1 MQRPPVLY
9 PAPDRF
15 SSLPTAL
22 LLRILSNLSL
32 PDLVLGVKP
41 VSRAL
46 YLFAV
51 NLARQ
56 QALPLWLEE
65 VQHARSRG
73 GSSGGGGG
81 GAPLR
86 LATAWTG
93 IPALVA
99 QRTAAAD
106 AHGHEDTLPSY
117 SHAAAAPS
125 PLGSASAP
133 RELAVFDLFTA
144 TLAISLS
151 RLAASTLL
159 LTGEDDALRIPKDA
173 RQDLFGHLQPK
184 ARCEDLA
191 IAEGRRRGWIVDVAP
206 DVDYSGRYSTIAAD
220 DVRVDLKLREAR
232 LLLPFRSGSDD
243 RSRSARTWR
252 SIVAVERGSGDE
264 LDSVARR
271 LVREGDRA
279 GVIRIEQGDGRRRYE
294 L

>member
-1 MQRPPVLY
+1 MGQPRRER
-9 PAPDRF
+9 DRL
-15 SSLPTAL
+15 STLPTAL

-41 VSRAL
+41 ISRTL
-46 YLFAV
+46 YLHAI

-65 VQHARSRG
+65 VQHSAMTRTRA
-73 GSSGGGGG
+73 GGG
-81 GAPLR
+81 GAPL
-86 LATAWTG
+86 ATSALTG
-93 IPALVA
+93 IPALVLQTPAA
-99 QRTAAAD
+99 Q
-106 AHGHEDTLPSY
+106 HEQDGEVPPPSY
-117 SHAAAAPS
+117 GQAEEGAPTKS
-125 PLGSASAP
+125 PSSSSTS

-144 TLAISLS
+144 TLAVSLS

-159 LTGEDDALRIPKDA
+159 MTGEDEALRIPKDA

-184 ARCEDLA
+184 ARCEDLV
-191 IAEGRRRGWIVDVAP
+191 IAEGICKGWIVAGVRDSAA
-206 DVDYSGRYSTIAAD
+206 GRFSTIVAE

-252 SIVAVERGSGDE
+252 SVVSIARDSGDDLE
-264 LDSVARR
+264 TVARR
-271 LVREGDRA
+271 LVRQGDRA
-279 GVIRIEQGDGRRRYE
+279 GVVRVEEADGRRRYE

>member
-1 MQRPPVLY
+1 MQRPPGRY
-9 PAPDRF
+9 AAPDRL

-22 LLRILSNLSL
+22 LLRVLSHLSL

-46 YLFAV
+46 YLPAM

-65 VQHARSRG
+65 VRQAAVARSRG
-73 GSSGGGGG
+73 GGSS

-86 LATAWTG
+86 LDDASALSG
-93 IPALVA
+93 IPALIA
-99 QRTAAAD
+99 LRTAAAPEQGD
-106 AHGHEDTLPSY
+106 DTLPSY
-117 SHAAAAPS
+117 SLSAAPPS
-125 PLGSASAP
+125 PLESASSL

-184 ARCEDLA
+184 ARCEDLVM
-191 IAEGRRRGWIVDVAP
+191 AEGRRRGWIVDVASTVA
-206 DVDYSGRYSTIAAD
+206 DLGTYSTVAAE
-220 DVRVDLKLREAR
+220 DVRVDVKLREAR

-252 SIVAVERGSGDE
+252 SIVAVARGSGDALE
-264 LDSVARR
+264 SVARR

-279 GVIRIEQGDGRRRYE
+279 GVVRIEQGDGARRYE